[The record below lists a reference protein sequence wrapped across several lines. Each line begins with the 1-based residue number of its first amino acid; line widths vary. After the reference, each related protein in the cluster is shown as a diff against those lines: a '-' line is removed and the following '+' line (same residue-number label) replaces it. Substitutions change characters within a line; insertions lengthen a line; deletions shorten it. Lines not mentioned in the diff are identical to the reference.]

1 MSVERVSLR
10 KHKIIHLLKLYSHM
24 LSQQKVLTHITT
36 KIYLQL
42 KKKPINIDS
51 YLPLAFQDATYFIF
65 GTLGGAGMAQW

>member
-1 MSVERVSLR
+1 
-10 KHKIIHLLKLYSHM
+10 M